1 MLRFRVKS
9 SLSESRTVVMSSFTS
24 SRLMMS
30 STRDELMFT
39 FPDWPFALALK
50 IKRKKEKTEG
60 RVETYLDK

>member
-50 IKRKKEKTEG
+50 IKREKEGKNRG
-60 RVETYLDK
+60 KSGDLSR